1 MKQRIRIFR
10 RYFRQIPQP
19 LPQQLVI
26 IRRLRHKRQHIP
38 VIRRQR
44 RGHFPVIPPNPVQ
57 FRPPHHRK
65 PAPIRMHQLMH
76 NPDGLRLP
84 RPRPRTEPV
93 TPEKPRFPPHLPEI
107 QTPQERRPRRR
118 RPVQPHHRIHPFPRP
133 NRIARPRRRQQ
144 QRRPPRKRR
153 TRRRSR
159 SRSRSRSQNRRRQ
172 RRNRSRRRTTIAAA
186 RPQPDQHNPRRRQHQ
201 NAKPPITQTTA
212 TPNQN

>member
-10 RYFRQIPQP
+10 RNLRQIPQS

-44 RGHFPVIPPNPVQ
+44 RRHLPAIPPDPVQ

-84 RPRPRTEPV
+84 RPGPGTEPV
-93 TPEKPRFPPHLPEI
+93 TPEKPRLPPHLPKI
-107 QTPQERRPRRR
+107 QTPQQRRPRRR
-118 RPVQPHHRIHPFPRP
+118 RPIQCHHRIHPLPRP

-153 TRRRSR
+153 SRRRIL
-159 SRSRSRSQNRRRQ
+159 SRSRSQNRRRP
-172 RRNRSRRRTTIAAA
+172 RRNRSRRRTITAA
-186 RPQPDQHNPRRRQHQ
+186 RPQPGQRHPRRRQHQ
-201 NAKPPITQTTA
+201 NAKPPITQTTNP
-212 TPNQN
+212 PN